1 MTEPAGPSAAFQLM
15 AGQRLVFRVGDGRW
29 QEVEFRAADFADLSR
44 AQPDELARLLGG
56 VGGLV
61 TRVENGEL
69 VLESP
74 DSGSGASVEFDLEAS
89 TGAPALG
96 LAVPGSPAVATS
108 ADGRPI
114 TAAHGTGP
122 GPARLT
128 GTAQGPFALPAK
140 AKMTVRVDGRNHRV
154 MFTGG
159 TGPQSAEDVAAKID
173 ASVRR
178 RVAQVTGDDRI
189 ALISPTV
196 GPSST
201 LEVLPAA
208 AGSPDAAEVLGLV
221 GEHAQDH
228 PWRSEPARLRLSP
241 PAAAVTIVNL
251 SAGPLELHLAT
262 GQTIVPARGHVAVDH
277 LLATDPA
284 IERLA
289 DRGLLAVSPA
299 AIPEPDPG

>member
-1 MTEPAGPSAAFQLM
+1 MTEPVGPSAAFQLM

-44 AQPDELARLLGG
+44 AQPDELAQLLGG

-61 TRVENGEL
+61 ARVENGEL

-74 DSGSGASVEFDLEAS
+74 DTGSGASVEFDLGAS

-96 LAVPGSPAVATS
+96 LAVPGSQ
-108 ADGRPI
+108 
-114 TAAHGTGP
+114 GTGP

-140 AKMTVRVDGRNHRV
+140 ARMTLRVNGRNHRV
-154 MFTGG
+154 VFTGS
-159 TGPQSAEDVAAKID
+159 TEPQSAEDVAAKID

-189 ALISPTV
+189 TLISPTV

-201 LEVLPAA
+201 LEVLPAP

-241 PAAAVTIVNL
+241 PAASVTIINL
-251 SAGPLELHLAT
+251 SAAPLELHLPT
-262 GQTIVPARGHVAVDH
+262 GQAIVPARGQLAVDRR
-277 LLATDPA
+277 LAADPA
-284 IERLA
+284 VERLA
-289 DRGLLAVSPA
+289 GRGLLAVSPA
-299 AIPEPDPG
+299 SMPEPDPG